1 MTEYTRSGVR
11 RSGDYVQDLVALENM
26 IKMLEQPKRFKYIK
40 VEADE
45 VGYLDDVVA
54 LNSNGRYVVKQV
66 KFSTYPEQ
74 DDYEYTWINS

>member
-11 RSGDYVQDLVALENM
+11 RSGDYLQDLVALENM

-45 VGYLDDVVA
+45 AGYLAAVVA
-54 LNSNGRYVVKQV
+54 LNSNGSYVVKQV

-74 DDYEYTWINS
+74 DDDEYTWINS